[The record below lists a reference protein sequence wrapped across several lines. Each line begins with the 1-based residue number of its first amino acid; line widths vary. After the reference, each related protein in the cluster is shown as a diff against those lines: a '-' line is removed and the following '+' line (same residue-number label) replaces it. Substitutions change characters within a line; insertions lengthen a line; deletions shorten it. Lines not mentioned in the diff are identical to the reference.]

1 MLEIGRYNASLDV
14 LNNGFHHC
22 TDDKSLPYSNL
33 CVCKSTVLGERGQDR
48 SAIPYRKQ
56 CLQIREDLLPPNHSE
71 IANALSNY
79 ALSLVG
85 MKADLDMALE
95 MLLRSLAI
103 DMANSQEDRRK
114 VLHLRH
120 YNLCFAYR
128 ALGDF
133 DNARAELNKATAY
146 VEEEFGKDSRYLNM

>member
-1 MLEIGRYNASLDV
+1 M
-14 LNNGFHHC
+14 
-22 TDDKSLPYSNL
+22 
-33 CVCKSTVLGERGQDR
+33 STVLGERGRDK
-48 SAIPYRKQ
+48 SAIPYRRR

-85 MKADLDMALE
+85 MKADLDKALE
-95 MLLRSLAI
+95 MLLKSLEI
-103 DMANSQEDRRK
+103 DMANSKEDRSK

-133 DNARAELNKATAY
+133 GNAWTQLELATTF

>member
-1 MLEIGRYNASLDV
+1 M
-14 LNNGFHHC
+14 
-22 TDDKSLPYSNL
+22 
-33 CVCKSTVLGERGQDR
+33 STVVGERGRDR
-48 SAIPYRKQ
+48 SAILYRRQ
-56 CLQIREDLLPPNHSE
+56 CLQIREALLPPNHPE

-85 MKADLDMALE
+85 MKADLDKALE
-95 MLLRSLAI
+95 MLLRSLKI
-103 DMANSQEDRRK
+103 DMVNSKEDTSK

-128 ALGDF
+128 ALGDL
-133 DNARAELNKATAY
+133 DNARTQLDLATAY

>member
-1 MLEIGRYNASLDV
+1 M
-14 LNNGFHHC
+14 
-22 TDDKSLPYSNL
+22 
-33 CVCKSTVLGERGQDR
+33 STVLCERGRDR
-48 SAIPYRKQ
+48 SAIPYHSQ
-56 CLQIREDLLPPNHSE
+56 CLQIRENLLPPNHSE

-85 MKADLDMALE
+85 MKADLDKAVE
-95 MLLRSLAI
+95 MLLKSLEI
-103 DMANSQEDRRK
+103 DMANSKEDRSK

-128 ALGDF
+128 TLGDF
-133 DNARAELNKATAY
+133 DNTRAQLELATAY